1 MVQLLSGAWRSYLRD
16 IASAA
21 TRSILIVAPY
31 IKNDEAAWL
40 CDHVRPGIEAI
51 TLTNLDR
58 EAVSTSALDLTALQ
72 RLVQMSPSSRL
83 FGLSNLHAKVFV
95 ADEKAAIVTSGNLTR
110 SGLDSN
116 IEYGVLLR
124 QPRIVR
130 AVREDMLS
138 FTPLGNQIDA
148 DTLAKLLPLESEL
161 RLARENINRSPTPD
175 AQRRFD
181 TVMREARIALV
192 SAQLGNRTAHAAFG
206 DAIQFVLA
214 KGPQST
220 KIIEQEVRQLMPA
233 LCDDNE
239 YFMIKGERYGKTWK
253 RRLRHAQLHLKRR
266 GVLAYNPSAKTWAL
280 VQAA

>member
-138 FTPLGNQIDA
+138 FTPLGNQIDS

-181 TVMREARIALV
+181 TVMREARVALV

-266 GVLAYNPSAKTWAL
+266 GVLAYNPSVKTWAL

>member
-1 MVQLLSGAWRSYLRD
+1 MALRP
-16 IASAA
+16 
-21 TRSILIVAPY
+21 RAP
-31 IKNDEAAWL
+31 
-40 CDHVRPGIEAI
+40 RIEAI

-239 YFMIKGERYGKTWK
+239 YFMIKESVTVRLGNADCVTPSYISSGGVSSPITPA
-253 RRLRHAQLHLKRR
+253 RRPGHSYKPP
-266 GVLAYNPSAKTWAL
+266 NDKPSTARSAD
-280 VQAA
+280 

>member
-138 FTPLGNQIDA
+138 FTPLGNQIDS

-181 TVMREARIALV
+181 TVMREARVALV

-253 RRLRHAQLHLKRR
+253 RRLRHAQLHLKWR

>member
-1 MVQLLSGAWRSYLRD
+1 MIQLLSGAWRSHLGN

-21 TRSILIVAPY
+21 SRSILVVAPY
-31 IKNDEAAWL
+31 IKDNEAAWL
-40 CDHVRPGIEAI
+40 CNLLRPGIEVI
-51 TLTNLDR
+51 TLANLDR
-58 EAVSTSALDLTALQ
+58 EAVSTSALDLAALQ
-72 RLVQMSPSSRL
+72 RLAQVSPSSRL
-83 FGLSNLHAKVFV
+83 IGLSNLHAKVFV

-124 QPRIVR
+124 HPRIVR
-130 AVREDMLS
+130 AVRKDMLS
-138 FTPLGNQIDA
+138 FAPLGSQVDA
-148 DTLAKLLPLESEL
+148 DTLAKLLPLEPEL
-161 RLARENINRSPTPD
+161 RLARANVDRSPTPG

-181 TVMREARIALV
+181 EVMREARTALV
-192 SAQLGNRTAHAAFG
+192 SAQLGNRSAHAVFG

-220 KIIEQEVRQLMPA
+220 KAIEEEVRQLMPA

-266 GVLAYNPSAKTWAL
+266 GVLAYNSSAKTWAL
-280 VQAA
+280 AQHG

>member
-72 RLVQMSPSSRL
+72 RLLQMSPSSRL

-138 FTPLGNQIDA
+138 FTPLGNQVDA

>member
-1 MVQLLSGAWRSYLRD
+1 MVQLLSGAWRGYLGD

-124 QPRIVR
+124 QPHIVR

-138 FTPLGNQIDA
+138 FTPLGNQVDA

-161 RLARENINRSPTPD
+161 RLARENINLSPTPD

-181 TVMREARIALV
+181 AVMREARIALV

>member
-1 MVQLLSGAWRSYLRD
+1 MVQLLSGAWRGYLKD
-16 IASAA
+16 IASSAS
-21 TRSILIVAPY
+21 RSILIVAPY

-40 CDHVRPGIEAI
+40 CDHMRPGIEAI

-58 EAVSTSALDLTALQ
+58 EAVSSSALDLTALQ
-72 RLVQMSPSSRL
+72 RLVQMSPSSKL

-138 FTPLGNQIDA
+138 FTPLGDQVDESL
-148 DTLAKLLPLESEL
+148 LAELLPLESEL
-161 RLARENINRSPTPD
+161 RLARENMNRSPTPD

-266 GVLAYNPSAKTWAL
+266 GVLAYDPSAKTWAL
-280 VQAA
+280 V

>member
-1 MVQLLSGAWRSYLRD
+1 MIQLLSGAWRSHLAD

-21 TRSILIVAPY
+21 SRSVLVVAPY
-31 IKNDEAAWL
+31 IKDNEAAWL
-40 CDHVRPGIEAI
+40 CNLLRPGIEVI
-51 TLTNLDR
+51 TLANLDR
-58 EAVSTSALDLTALQ
+58 EAVSTSALDLAALQ
-72 RLVQMSPSSRL
+72 RLAQVSPSSRVI
-83 FGLSNLHAKVFV
+83 GLSNLHAKVFV

-130 AVREDMLS
+130 AVRRDMLS
-138 FTPLGNQIDA
+138 FTPLGSQVDA
-148 DTLAKLLPLESEL
+148 DTLAKLLPLEPEL
-161 RLARENINRSPTPD
+161 RSARANVDRSPTPG

-181 TVMREARIALV
+181 EVMREARTALV
-192 SAQLGNRTAHAAFG
+192 SAQLGNRSAHAVFG

-220 KIIEQEVRQLMPA
+220 KVIEEEVRQLMPA
-233 LCDDNE
+233 LCDENE
-239 YFMIKGERYGKTWK
+239 YFMIKGVRYGKTWK

-266 GVLAYNPSAKTWAL
+266 GILAYNSSAKTWAL
-280 VQAA
+280 TRRG

>member
-138 FTPLGNQIDA
+138 FTPLGNQVDA

-161 RLARENINRSPTPD
+161 RLARENISCSPTPD